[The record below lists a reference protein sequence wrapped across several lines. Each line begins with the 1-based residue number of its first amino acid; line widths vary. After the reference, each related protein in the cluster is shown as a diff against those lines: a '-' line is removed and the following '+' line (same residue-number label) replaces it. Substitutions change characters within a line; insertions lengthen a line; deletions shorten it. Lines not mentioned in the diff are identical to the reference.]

1 MSMKQAIVL
10 TMLILSA
17 CTLENIESQV
27 QIIEPYTTSRQVSVA
42 PENIRAEFLISD
54 NGIGNAKLGMTLG
67 ELKQISDRD
76 TRFELMSPFTIDS
89 NAIAVSKGGIVQYYI
104 LYKTD
109 NLSTSEKFAPTD
121 KEPITSLMTDNY
133 NYQTLEGVKV
143 GTSIQEAEEIYGDA
157 ILAYNQ
163 EGESKEYI
171 TFENRSESNVSFR
184 ASYYKL
190 ISDGLGFS
198 GIYPEYPGVSYTTD
212 KYQTDAAIAAIEVSC
227 IQDSCPN

>member
-1 MSMKQAIVL
+1 MKQAIVL

-171 TFENRSESNVSFR
+171 TFENRSESNVNFR

-212 KYQTDAAIAAIEVSC
+212 KYQADAAIAAIEVSC